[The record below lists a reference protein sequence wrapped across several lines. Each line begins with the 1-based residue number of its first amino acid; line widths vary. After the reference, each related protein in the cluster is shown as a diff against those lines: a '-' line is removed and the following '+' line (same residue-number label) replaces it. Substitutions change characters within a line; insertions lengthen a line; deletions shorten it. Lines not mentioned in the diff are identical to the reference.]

1 MHPETAVD
9 PATAAAIRQHCEERV
24 LVNVVVTFA
33 EAFRAVLVGRAEA
46 VVRLAAQTYESVT
59 APFYLEQARGP
70 LVESLAC
77 DATRFCGRP
86 RASGYTGA
94 DVFFLVIITAFSRE
108 PLRPVPEI
116 VLAAIC
122 TYEIVDAVA
131 GKCDVR
137 RICVHLAV
145 LEHGPLDVSTI
156 ETAHSISTNER
167 SSDILCLINSVIC
180 AKYINIENQLTC
192 LRSRS
197 RIPAYGAWRTDRRRS
212 RCGGAGRRSRAPC
225 STSLRTRLRQRRL
238 VGGTA
243 CC

>member
-9 PATAAAIRQHCEERV
+9 PATATTICQNGEERV

-33 EAFRAVLVGRAEA
+33 EAFRAVLVGSAEA

-94 DVFFLVIITAFSRE
+94 DVFFLVIIAAFSRE
-108 PLRPVPEI
+108 PLRPVPEVVFA
-116 VLAAIC
+116 VLGSD
-122 TYEIVDAVA
+122 EIIDAFTRQCYI
-131 GKCDVR
+131 GRVR
-137 RICVHLAV
+137 IHLAV
-145 LEHGPLDVSTI
+145 LVERSLDVSTI

-167 SSDILCLINSVIC
+167 SSDIIKI
-180 AKYINIENQLTC
+180 
-192 LRSRS
+192 R
-197 RIPAYGAWRTDRRRS
+197 
-212 RCGGAGRRSRAPC
+212 
-225 STSLRTRLRQRRL
+225 
-238 VGGTA
+238 
-243 CC
+243 

>member
-1 MHPETAVD
+1 MYTKTAVD

-131 GKCDVR
+131 GQRDIGGVR
-137 RICVHLAV
+137 VHFTV

-167 SSDILCLINSVIC
+167 SSDIIKI
-180 AKYINIENQLTC
+180 
-192 LRSRS
+192 R
-197 RIPAYGAWRTDRRRS
+197 
-212 RCGGAGRRSRAPC
+212 
-225 STSLRTRLRQRRL
+225 
-238 VGGTA
+238 
-243 CC
+243 

>member
-70 LVESLAC
+70 LVESFAC

-108 PLRPVPEI
+108 PLRLVPEI

-131 GKCDVR
+131 GQRDIGGVR
-137 RICVHLAV
+137 VHFTV

-167 SSDILCLINSVIC
+167 SSDIIKI
-180 AKYINIENQLTC
+180 
-192 LRSRS
+192 R
-197 RIPAYGAWRTDRRRS
+197 
-212 RCGGAGRRSRAPC
+212 
-225 STSLRTRLRQRRL
+225 
-238 VGGTA
+238 
-243 CC
+243 

>member
-1 MHPETAVD
+1 MCNSPLQVQGRRAQSVGEDFAFWVEVGKCSFLLDVGHHGRITHAETPID
-9 PATAAAIRQHCEERV
+9 PTTTPAIREHGEKGVFVDDV
-24 LVNVVVTFA
+24 LPLTQ
-33 EAFRAVLVGRAEA
+33 AFRAVLVGRAEA

-131 GKCDVR
+131 GQRDIGGVR
-137 RICVHLAV
+137 VHFTV

-167 SSDILCLINSVIC
+167 SSDIIKI
-180 AKYINIENQLTC
+180 
-192 LRSRS
+192 R
-197 RIPAYGAWRTDRRRS
+197 
-212 RCGGAGRRSRAPC
+212 
-225 STSLRTRLRQRRL
+225 
-238 VGGTA
+238 
-243 CC
+243 

>member
-9 PATAAAIRQHCEERV
+9 PATATTICQNGEERV

-33 EAFRAVLVGRAEA
+33 EAFRAVLVGSAEA

-108 PLRPVPEI
+108 PLRPVPEVVFA
-116 VLAAIC
+116 VLGSDD
-122 TYEIVDAVA
+122 IVDAFTRQCYI
-131 GKCDVR
+131 GRVR
-137 RICVHLAV
+137 IHLAV
-145 LEHGPLDVSTI
+145 LVERSLDVSTI

-167 SSDILCLINSVIC
+167 SSDIILNSVIC
-180 AKYINIENQLTC
+180 AKYINIKKQLTC

-197 RIPAYGAWRTDRRRS
+197 RIPAYGAWRTDRQRT
-212 RCGGAGRRSRAPC
+212 RCDAAGRRSRAPC
-225 STSLRTRLRQRRL
+225 STLSRRHHR
-238 VGGTA
+238 
-243 CC
+243 

>member
-122 TYEIVDAVA
+122 TYEIVDGIA
-131 GKCDVR
+131 GKCDIGGVR
-137 RICVHLAV
+137 VHLTV
-145 LEHGPLDVSTI
+145 LVEWPLDVSTI
-156 ETAHSISTNER
+156 KTAHSVSTIYFDDECDVECKTVTN
-167 SSDILCLINSVIC
+167 
-180 AKYINIENQLTC
+180 
-192 LRSRS
+192 
-197 RIPAYGAWRTDRRRS
+197 
-212 RCGGAGRRSRAPC
+212 
-225 STSLRTRLRQRRL
+225 RLRMKWL
-238 VGGTA
+238 LTMA
-243 CC
+243 TYLSTKS

>member
-1 MHPETAVD
+1 MVD
-9 PATAAAIRQHCEERV
+9 
-24 LVNVVVTFA
+24 L
-33 EAFRAVLVGRAEA
+33 
-46 VVRLAAQTYESVT
+46 SVSPT
-59 APFYLEQARGP
+59 
-70 LVESLAC
+70 
-77 DATRFCGRP
+77 TRFCGRP
-86 RASGYTGA
+86 RASSESGI
-94 DVFFLVIITAFSRE
+94 DVFFLMLVTTFGRQPFRS
-108 PLRPVPEI
+108 VSEI

-122 TYEIVDAVA
+122 TYEIIDAVA

>member
-1 MHPETAVD
+1 MYTKAPVN
-9 PATAAAIRQHCEERV
+9 PATASPIRQHCEERV

-108 PLRPVPEI
+108 PLRHVPEI

-131 GKCDVR
+131 GQRDIGGVR
-137 RICVHLAV
+137 VHFTV

-167 SSDILCLINSVIC
+167 SSDIIKI
-180 AKYINIENQLTC
+180 
-192 LRSRS
+192 R
-197 RIPAYGAWRTDRRRS
+197 
-212 RCGGAGRRSRAPC
+212 
-225 STSLRTRLRQRRL
+225 
-238 VGGTA
+238 
-243 CC
+243 

>member
-1 MHPETAVD
+1 MCNSPLQVQGRRAQSVGEDFPLRIEVGERSTFLHVRHHRRIVHPETAVD

-46 VVRLAAQTYESVT
+46 VLRLAAQTYESVT

-122 TYEIVDAVA
+122 TYEIIDAVA
-131 GKCDVR
+131 GQRDIGGVR
-137 RICVHLAV
+137 VHLAV

-180 AKYINIENQLTC
+180 AKYIK
-192 LRSRS
+192 
-197 RIPAYGAWRTDRRRS
+197 PAYL
-212 RCGGAGRRSRAPC
+212 
-225 STSLRTRLRQRRL
+225 STKS
-238 VGGTA
+238 
-243 CC
+243 